1 MGKKDKVIFDTN
13 VWISLFLKRGLAQEF
28 SEIINRQVTIFI
40 SKEILVETS
49 RVLTYPKIKQIIEGS
64 EINAKQIL
72 RFIAE
77 NTTLVDPKIKVKL
90 IGEDPQDNK
99 ILECALAA
107 GADYIVTGD
116 SHLLKVGKFKQTTI
130 ITPRAF
136 LDYCSAK

>member
-13 VWISLFLKRGLAQEF
+13 VWISLFLKRTLTQEF
-28 SEIINRQVTIFI
+28 SEIINKQVTIFI

-77 NTTLVDPKIKVKL
+77 NK
-90 IGEDPQDNK
+90 
-99 ILECALAA
+99 
-107 GADYIVTGD
+107 
-116 SHLLKVGKFKQTTI
+116 
-130 ITPRAF
+130 TP
-136 LDYCSAK
+136 S

>member
-1 MGKKDKVIFDTN
+1 MGKKEKVIFDTN
-13 VWISLFLKRGLAQEF
+13 VWISLFLKRTLAQEF

-40 SKEILVETS
+40 SKEILVEIS

-77 NTTLVDPKIKVKL
+77 NTTIVDPKIRVKL
-90 IGEDPQDNK
+90 IGEDSQDNK

-116 SHLLKVGKFKQTTI
+116 SHLLKVGKFKQTKI

>member
-13 VWISLFLKRGLAQEF
+13 VWISLFLKRSLAQEF

-40 SKEILVETS
+40 SKEILVEIS

-77 NTTLVDPKIKVKL
+77 NTT
-90 IGEDPQDNK
+90 
-99 ILECALAA
+99 
-107 GADYIVTGD
+107 
-116 SHLLKVGKFKQTTI
+116 
-130 ITPRAF
+130 
-136 LDYCSAK
+136 